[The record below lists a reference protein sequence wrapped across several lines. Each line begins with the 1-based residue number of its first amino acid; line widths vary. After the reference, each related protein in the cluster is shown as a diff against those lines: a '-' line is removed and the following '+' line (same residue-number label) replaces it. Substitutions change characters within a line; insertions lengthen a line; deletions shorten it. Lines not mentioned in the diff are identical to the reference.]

1 MQIASPRQ
9 GGVGGGLAIPEA
21 YRRRFSL
28 IGSLGKSFG
37 TSFGRAGGG
46 FSGSFGR
53 SSFTRD
59 GFLDVYN
66 HQFGARSPS
75 MGASPGRDLAHFAGL
90 EDNFCKDF
98 FCCGVNLGNLHDLL
112 QHFEECHVRVES
124 DVDED
129 EDLPFEFESMDE
141 MDTDLSDGSGSSPP
155 TFSDM
160 YLKSHILQTQ
170 SSAEAQAAVALSDIY
185 SDDYRIS
192 NRTGSTASA
201 FDTSVI
207 RKRVSAAGPN
217 TSTRVK
223 KVRSAHNHHQHEQNP
238 TIPFS
243 ADGPTHMVTDM
254 DIDEPQPSSSQL
266 SAMVGT
272 TPVVAVTPAPAG
284 PSTPQGS
291 TINSAAVALPA
302 PTPMVPMTA
311 SLMSSLTTSLAN
323 TSVSGGTVNSVTSS
337 CSSSAASSVAANTSA
352 SSSTLP
358 SNTSSN
364 TSSSSSS
371 SAAAAAATAATS
383 TSSSSSSSITAVLG
397 NMQSSLSIPS
407 IAAPAPSLAAA
418 LPNASSGFGESSP
431 LIAQQSTLSS
441 YDSSSL
447 LGSDDNS
454 NAARAD
460 DRPYKC
466 KMAGCSKAYKNPGG
480 LKYHMQHGHCED
492 TGDPEMN
499 NIIHKPY
506 QCTVPDC
513 GKRYK
518 NLNGLKYHIEHA
530 HISLL
535 GAV

>member
-1 MQIASPRQ
+1 MVSSSNLSP
-9 GGVGGGLAIPEA
+9 L
-21 YRRRFSL
+21 
-28 IGSLGKSFG
+28 SF
-37 TSFGRAGGG
+37 
-46 FSGSFGR
+46 R
-53 SSFTRD
+53 S
-59 GFLDVYN
+59 VYN
-66 HQFGARSPS
+66 FQFGARSPS
-75 MGASPGRDLAHFAGL
+75 MGASPGRDLAHFAGI

-141 MDTDLSDGSGSSPP
+141 MDTDISDGDSSSPP

-192 NRTGSTASA
+192 NRSGSTASA

-207 RKRVSAAGPN
+207 RKRVAAGP

-223 KVRSAHNHHQHEQNP
+223 KVRPSHQHEQNA

-243 ADGPTHMVTDM
+243 AEGPTQMVTDM
-254 DIDEPQPSSSQL
+254 DIDEAPA
-266 SAMVGT
+266 SATPAAIPTSTVPAIQVST
-272 TPVVAVTPAPAG
+272 TTLPTPAP
-284 PSTPQGS
+284 
-291 TINSAAVALPA
+291 
-302 PTPMVPMTA
+302 MVPTMS
-311 SLMSSLTTSLAN
+311 SLMSSSNASTPSPSTSAISTPSSTTS
-323 TSVSGGTVNSVTSS
+323 
-337 CSSSAASSVAANTSA
+337 
-352 SSSTLP
+352 
-358 SNTSSN
+358 
-364 TSSSSSS
+364 
-371 SAAAAAATAATS
+371 
-383 TSSSSSSSITAVLG
+383 
-397 NMQSSLSIPS
+397 
-407 IAAPAPSLAAA
+407 SLAAA
-418 LPNASSGFGESSP
+418 ALSIQPLSMPTPPSLTAALPTFDSP
-431 LIAQQSTLSS
+431 LIAQQSTLSFDAMS
-441 YDSSSL
+441 LDDSP
-447 LGSDDNS
+447 
-454 NAARAD
+454 RD

-466 KMAGCSKAYKNPGG
+466 KVHGCTKAYKNPGG

-535 GAV
+535 GAC

>member
-1 MQIASPRQ
+1 MPAVEVTMQMASPRQ
-9 GGVGGGLAIPEA
+9 GGGLAIPEA

-37 TSFGRAGGG
+37 TSFGRAGG

-129 EDLPFEFESMDE
+129 DDLPFEFESMDE

-160 YLKSHILQTQ
+160 YLKSHVLQTQ

-192 NRTGSTASA
+192 NRTGSTTSA

-223 KVRSAHNHHQHEQNP
+223 KVRSAHNHHQHEQNA

-254 DIDEPQPSSSQL
+254 DIDEPPPSV
-266 SAMVGT
+266 AP
-272 TPVVAVTPAPAG
+272 TPVVAATPAPAG
-284 PSTPQGS
+284 PSM
-291 TINSAAVALPA
+291 NSGLTALPA
-302 PTPMVPMTA
+302 PTPMVQMTP
-311 SLMSSLTTSLAN
+311 SLMSSLTSSLAN
-323 TSVSGGTVNSVTSS
+323 ASVSGGNANQATSS
-337 CSSSAASSVAANTSA
+337 SSSA
-352 SSSTLP
+352 SSSTTAAANA
-358 SNTSSN
+358 SF
-364 TSSSSSS
+364 SSSSSV
-371 SAAAAAATAATS
+371 AAVTQA
-383 TSSSSSSSITAVLG
+383 
-397 NMQSSLSIPS
+397 LSIPS
-407 IAAPAPSLAAA
+407 ILTPVPSLAAA
-418 LPNASSGFGESSP
+418 LPSATSAFGESSP
-431 LIAQQSTLSS
+431 LVAQQSTLSS
-441 YDSSSL
+441 YDSSL
-447 LGSDDNS
+447 VGSDDNS
-454 NAARAD
+454 TATRD